1 MKVWSRFV
9 YSNTSICTS
18 KALLKKFAQIE
29 FIQIQPFYRHTNQSS
44 DSQNIFEAFNG
55 RCEVCSN
62 VSVSWYSFRS
72 CKNWF
77 KRYFFKNLKSAWE
90 ISLWHKQKKYH
101 LRSRFFQC
109 SPIEPYA
116 KYVTNQMKKLLLL
129 LIHPTKSSFN
139 IICFCFCVG
148 HVCFDL
154 ATTQLSDFRSSKSNA
169 TYIKR
174 HLGTKSYF
182 LSAGVTML

>member
-1 MKVWSRFV
+1 MREKSHCD
-9 YSNTSICTS
+9 IS
-18 KALLKKFAQIE
+18 KKNIILGQ
-29 FIQIQPFYRHTNQSS
+29 
-44 DSQNIFEAFNG
+44 DS
-55 RCEVCSN
+55 SN
-62 VSVSWYSFRS
+62 VHP
-72 CKNWF
+72 
-77 KRYFFKNLKSAWE
+77 L
-90 ISLWHKQKKYH
+90 
-101 LRSRFFQC
+101 
-109 SPIEPYA
+109 SPFA

-182 LSAGVTML
+182 LSAGVTMLLLPPTASVNVKTSWFFFASCMHM